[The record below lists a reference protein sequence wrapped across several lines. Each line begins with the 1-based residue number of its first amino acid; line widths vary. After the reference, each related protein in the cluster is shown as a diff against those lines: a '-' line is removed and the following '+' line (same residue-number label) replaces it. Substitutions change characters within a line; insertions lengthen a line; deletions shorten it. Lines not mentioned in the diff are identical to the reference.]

1 MSKSIKASLLI
12 SLSVLFASP
21 LAIAETD
28 DRALFDQGR
37 VGWSGLKMEAT
48 MMLVSMTVELGI
60 ERFDREIQDP
70 DLRIPLEGRAV
81 PPGERV
87 VGLDFETDGLGRRN
101 NTKLL
106 LDADSGAAL
115 QRTSLDSGKKH
126 KQRVYRF
133 TDVGSYRWT
142 RRPRSSEEDRG
153 PDAWSRLDSEM
164 RHYPSGIAGQTMTE
178 AGGLIYLV
186 SASTLEKTGDFFD
199 ILAYSSSNDE
209 VQKVRVEV
217 GSPKRTRVS
226 YRRTGE
232 SSKQRVSD
240 KIELIRVRI
249 EGSAFDLG
257 KEEEFELLGLRN
269 VEILIDPET
278 RTPIEL
284 SGKVPFFGRVTFELK
299 EMTPIG

>member
-21 LAIAETD
+21 LAIAETE
-28 DRALFDQGR
+28 DRDPFDQGR
-37 VGWSGLKMEAT
+37 VGWSGLRMEAT

-60 ERFDREIQDP
+60 ERYDSEIQGP
-70 DLRIPLEGRAV
+70 DLRIPMEGRAV

-87 VGLDFETDGLGRRN
+87 VGLNFETDGLGRRN
-101 NTKLL
+101 KTKLI

-115 QRTSLDSGKKH
+115 QRTSRDSGNKH

-133 TDVGSYRWT
+133 TDLGAYRWT
-142 RRPRSSEEDRG
+142 RRPRPSEEDRG

-164 RHYPSGIAGQTMTE
+164 RHYPSGIADQTVTE

-199 ILAYSSSNDE
+199 ILAYSSSNDV

-217 GSPKRTRVS
+217 ESPKRTRVS
-226 YRRTGE
+226 YRRIGKSTN
-232 SSKQRVSD
+232 QRVSD
-240 KIELIRVRI
+240 KIDLIRVRI
-249 EGSAFDLG
+249 KGSPFDPDNDD
-257 KEEEFELLGLRN
+257 EFELLGLRD
-269 VEILIDPET
+269 VEILIDPGT
-278 RTPIEL
+278 RMPVEL
-284 SGKVPFFGRVTFELK
+284 SGKVPYFGRITFELK
-299 EMTPIG
+299 EMAPIG

>member
-1 MSKSIKASLLI
+1 MSKSIRAKLLIPMSLL
-12 SLSVLFASP
+12 FALP
-21 LAIAETD
+21 LALAETD
-28 DRALFDQGR
+28 DQALFDQGR

-60 ERFDREIQDP
+60 ERYDSDIEGP
-70 DLRIPLEGRAV
+70 ALRMPLEGRAV

-87 VGLDFETDGLGRRN
+87 IGMFFKTDGLGRRN
-101 NTKLL
+101 STKLL

-115 QRTSLDSGKKH
+115 QRISRDSGNKH
-126 KQRVYRF
+126 KQREYRF
-133 TDVGSYRWT
+133 TDLGAYRWT
-142 RRPRSSEEDRG
+142 RRPRPSEEGRE

-164 RHYPSGIAGQTMTE
+164 RHYPSGVAGQTMTE

-217 GSPKRTRVS
+217 ESPKRTRVS
-226 YRRTGE
+226 YRRIGE
-232 SSKQRVSD
+232 SANQRVSD

-249 EGSAFDLG
+249 KGSPFDPG
-257 KEEEFELLGLRN
+257 NDDEFELLGLRN

-278 RTPIEL
+278 RMPVEL
-284 SGKVPFFGRVTFELK
+284 SGKVPYFGRVTFEIQ
-299 EMTPIG
+299 EARSGN

>member
-1 MSKSIKASLLI
+1 
-12 SLSVLFASP
+12 
-21 LAIAETD
+21 
-28 DRALFDQGR
+28 
-37 VGWSGLKMEAT
+37 
-48 MMLVSMTVELGI
+48 
-60 ERFDREIQDP
+60 
-70 DLRIPLEGRAV
+70 
-81 PPGERV
+81 
-87 VGLDFETDGLGRRN
+87 
-101 NTKLL
+101 
-106 LDADSGAAL
+106 
-115 QRTSLDSGKKH
+115 
-126 KQRVYRF
+126 
-133 TDVGSYRWT
+133 
-142 RRPRSSEEDRG
+142 
-153 PDAWSRLDSEM
+153 
-164 RHYPSGIAGQTMTE
+164 MTE

-209 VQKVRVEV
+209 VQRVRVEV

-232 SSKQRVSD
+232 SSRQRVSD

-249 EGSAFDLG
+249 KGSAFDPG